1 MGPMT
6 QARAGQKQQRW
17 MFLGSGA
24 GLMMLAI
31 VTARLMNAWLFGALL
46 LAGAGLMVQGLRLSD
61 WKMWVR
67 VVVSLTVVGLAFL
80 LWDNNASQPR
90 LRVDALQLRQLPSS
104 AQPGRV
110 EIVARNSGDVPA
122 GIVVLAVAQLAP
134 AFRSAG
140 DAMRASIEDDLEEQL
155 DQASPVPPTG
165 TLAVADGQST
175 VIDVPVP
182 FSERAWVYGRGEA
195 SLVVAARIRYRDRLF
210 NRERVICQFTNP
222 QSGQWVSCPFL
233 ND

>member
-1 MGPMT
+1 
-6 QARAGQKQQRW
+6 
-17 MFLGSGA
+17 
-24 GLMMLAI
+24 MLAI
-31 VTARLMNAWLFGALL
+31 VTARLVNAWLFGALL

-61 WKMWVR
+61 WKTWVR
-67 VVVSLTVVGLAFL
+67 AVVSLTVVGLAFL
-80 LWDNNASQPR
+80 LWDNNANQPR

-104 AQPGRV
+104 AQPGRI
-110 EIVARNSGDVPA
+110 ELVARNSGDIAA

-134 AFRSAG
+134 AFRNAR
-140 DAMRASIEDDLEEQL
+140 DMMRADIEDELEERL

-165 TLAVADGQST
+165 TLSVAGGKSAI
-175 VIDVPVP
+175 IDVPVP

-195 SLVVAARIRYRDRLF
+195 SLIVAARIRYRDRVF
-210 NRERVICQFTNP
+210 SRERVICQFTNP